1 MVGERAGS
9 TPETGMLRQ
18 KAMQLG
24 KNDICALIPHQGAM
38 CLLDEVLS
46 WDSSHIVCTSR
57 SHLSE
62 DNPLRSK
69 GRLRAVCGVEYAA
82 QAMAV
87 HGALL
92 SSGPIAAG
100 YLVSI
105 RNLRLNVSYLDD
117 MDETLTV
124 DARRLMGGAE
134 GLVYE
139 FTIAAQKDTL
149 LSGRAT
155 VSLLQGGGRE

>member
-1 MVGERAGS
+1 
-9 TPETGMLRQ
+9 
-18 KAMQLG
+18 MQLS

-46 WDSSHIVCTSR
+46 WDSSHIVCLSH
-57 SHLSE
+57 SHLAQ
-62 DNPLRSK
+62 DNPLRSE

-92 SSGPIAAG
+92 SSEPIAAG
-100 YLVSI
+100 YLVSV
-105 RNLRLNVSYLDD
+105 RNLKLNASYLDASSEVL
-117 MDETLTV
+117 MV
-124 DARRLMGGAE
+124 GAHRLMGGAE

-139 FTIAAQKDTL
+139 FTVTVHKDTL
-149 LSGRAT
+149 LSGRAM
-155 VSLLQGGGRE
+155 VSLFQNKRE

>member
-1 MVGERAGS
+1 MSRPVGKSA
-9 TPETGMLRQ
+9 
-18 KAMQLG
+18 QLD

-46 WDSSHIVCTSR
+46 WDASRVLCRSH
-57 SHLSE
+57 SHLSK
-62 DNPLRSK
+62 DNPLCSE

-82 QAMAV
+82 QAMAL

-92 SSGPIAAG
+92 SAGPIAAG
-100 YLVSI
+100 YLVSV
-105 RNLRLNVSYLDD
+105 RNLRLHVSYLDD
-117 MDETLTV
+117 LHDPLTV

-139 FTIAAQKDTL
+139 FTVSARNDTL
-149 LSGRAT
+149 LSGRLT
-155 VSLLQGGGRE
+155 VSLFQGGKDE